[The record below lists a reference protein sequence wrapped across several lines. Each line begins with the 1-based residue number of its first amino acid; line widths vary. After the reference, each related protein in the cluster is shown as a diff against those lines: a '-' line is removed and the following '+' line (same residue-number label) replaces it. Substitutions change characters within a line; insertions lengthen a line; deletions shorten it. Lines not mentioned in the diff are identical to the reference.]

1 MKKYVFLMVAIFS
14 FVLVSCDNSPNDP
27 DDDGSVIYRL
37 EYGSNWE
44 YNTQYEGAARIE
56 AHFNNVVKDTTINN
70 EKWTVL
76 SYDDSVFSYVKNKAD
91 GLYFNTKNKTTG
103 IWSSALY
110 YKYKATVGET
120 YTNSDN
126 VKIDVVSINDTISVP
141 AGIFVCYKYRLK
153 YSESLTT
160 LEYCSPNIGL
170 IKLIALKGDGT
181 VEYTTTLKEYTFFTT
196 E

>member
-170 IKLIALKGDGT
+170 IKLIELKGDGT